1 METLNLN
8 NENLESSFALNN
20 ISRFESFDIS
30 KFLEDKILAVEK
42 VQVDTHIKLEI
53 RIVEDN
59 TVYADNDKNLS
70 NTNKIITF
78 IIDDSIAEYI
88 NIVNIIG
95 KQVVVGNLSN
105 AEPYIYGV
113 NSLKLVVDDIDILDN
128 KIPDFNQR
136 TKLNKTDYK
145 LVKTNGFKSFDH
157 NKFLST
163 YKMNILTI
171 YPQSPKV
178 ARAIIIITDT
188 HDDTDESRTNIGK
201 TFSIKLEMDE
211 VRDIPLDLLIGNKP
225 FDQSNLVGH
234 ISGTVVKN
242 NHVLLMSDALKLHV
256 DDKIITVGSS
266 LLLFSSKTKNTLTI
280 NFSRLLAYLYL
291 YLLPY
296 LYFYL
301 PLYLHFYL
309 YLYLLLYLYFYL
321 PLYLHFYLYLYL
333 HFYLYIH
340 LR

>member
-113 NSLKLVVDDIDILDN
+113 NSLKVVVDDIDILDN

-242 NHVLLMSDALKLHV
+242 NHVLLMADALKLHV
-256 DDKIITVGSS
+256 DDKIFTVGSS
-266 LLLFSSKTKNTLTI
+266 Q
-280 NFSRLLAYLYL
+280 
-291 YLLPY
+291 
-296 LYFYL
+296 
-301 PLYLHFYL
+301 
-309 YLYLLLYLYFYL
+309 
-321 PLYLHFYLYLYL
+321 
-333 HFYLYIH
+333 
-340 LR
+340 

>member
-20 ISRFESFDIS
+20 ISSFESFVIS

-113 NSLKLVVDDIDILDN
+113 NSLKVVVDDIDILDN

-145 LVKTNGFKSFDH
+145 IVKNKNNKIIEIKQIIKLNKTDYKLIKTNGFKSFDH

-211 VRDIPLDLLIGNKP
+211 V
-225 FDQSNLVGH
+225 
-234 ISGTVVKN
+234 
-242 NHVLLMSDALKLHV
+242 
-256 DDKIITVGSS
+256 
-266 LLLFSSKTKNTLTI
+266 
-280 NFSRLLAYLYL
+280 
-291 YLLPY
+291 
-296 LYFYL
+296 
-301 PLYLHFYL
+301 
-309 YLYLLLYLYFYL
+309 
-321 PLYLHFYLYLYL
+321 
-333 HFYLYIH
+333 
-340 LR
+340 